1 MAEKDL
7 ILTSFNETKNT
18 AERCISTLVEDIV
31 KLADLFE
38 KTFESGKKV
47 IVFGNGGCAGVA
59 NIMAASFIG
68 RFKSGKEGRPVLSLS
83 SNADIITTL
92 SNDYGFEN
100 LYKKQVEAYV
110 VENDLVIGL
119 STSGNSVNVVNGI
132 EEAKAK
138 GAYTIAITGEGG
150 GKLEGIVDFII
161 KIPSKQPTQIENVM
175 GEINSILCKML
186 K

>member
-1 MAEKDL
+1 MIDKSL
-7 ILTSFNETKNT
+7 IVNFLDETKNT
-18 AERCISTLVEDIV
+18 SERCKSVLVEDIV

-38 KTFESGKKV
+38 KTFENGNRV
-47 IVFGNGGCAGVA
+47 IAFGNGGCAGVA

-100 LYKKQVEAYV
+100 IYKKQVEVYALK
-110 VENDLVIGL
+110 NDLVIGL
-119 STSGNSVNVVNGI
+119 STSGNSVNVINGI

-138 GAYTIAITGEGG
+138 GAYTVAITGESG
-150 GKLEGIVDFII
+150 GKLKEIVDFII
-161 KIPSKQPTQIENVM
+161 KIPSRQPTQIENVM
-175 GEINSILCKML
+175 AEINSILCKVL